1 MPREG
6 RNPHCDVGQV
16 DSVITVVTDCPPETG
31 GTRSEATEG
40 VDSFPFSLFR
50 FPFIKLRGW
59 MVFRF
64 PFLFCLCVLCVR

>member
-40 VDSFPFSLFR
+40 VDSFPF
-50 FPFIKLRGW
+50 P
-59 MVFRF
+59 VH
-64 PFLFCLCVLCVR
+64 